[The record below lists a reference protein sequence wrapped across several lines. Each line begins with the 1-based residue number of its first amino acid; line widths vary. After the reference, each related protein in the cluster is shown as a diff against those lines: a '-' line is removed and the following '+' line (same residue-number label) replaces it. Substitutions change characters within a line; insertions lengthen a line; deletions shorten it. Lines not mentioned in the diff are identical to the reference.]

1 MSVKINSLEFENV
14 KKIKAVQLS
23 PTKNGLTVIGGR
35 NGQGKTSVLDS
46 IAWALGGDKFRPSAP
61 RRDGSVIDPH
71 LKIILDNGITVER
84 SGKNSSLKVT
94 DRSGNRGGQQLL
106 NSFVESF
113 ALDLPRF
120 LNQTSKEK
128 ADTLLRIIGV
138 GDELYELENEEKTL
152 YNQRRTIG
160 QIADQKLKFAK
171 EMPLYDGVP
180 AEPVSASD
188 LIKQQQ
194 NILAQ
199 NGENQRLRAAKAELE
214 RQANELDIE
223 IKEKSRQLTS
233 ILKQLE
239 TARKTVAE
247 LHDESTEELEKNI
260 FDIEETNKKVRA
272 NLDREKAEIEAESY
286 SSQYNTLTSQ
296 IEDVRA
302 KKTKLLDGADLPLP
316 GLNVQDGELT
326 YNGYKWDNMSSSEQ
340 LIVATSIVRKLNP
353 SCGFVLLDKLEQ
365 LDTET
370 LNNFGVWLE
379 GEGLQAIATR
389 VSTGDECSIIIED
402 GITQVNKDSE
412 GREKD
417 FKSEAKKKQWKAGEF

>member
-14 KKIKAVQLS
+14 KRIKAIQLS

-120 LNQTSKEK
+120 LNQTSKKK

-171 EMPLYDGVP
+171 ETPLYDGVP

-223 IKEKSRQLTS
+223 IKDKSRQLSS
-233 ILKQLE
+233 IRKPLE
-239 TARKTVAE
+239 TERKSVAA

-260 FDIEETNKKVRA
+260 FDIE
-272 NLDREKAEIEAESY
+272 
-286 SSQYNTLTSQ
+286 
-296 IEDVRA
+296 
-302 KKTKLLDGADLPLP
+302 
-316 GLNVQDGELT
+316 
-326 YNGYKWDNMSSSEQ
+326 
-340 LIVATSIVRKLNP
+340 
-353 SCGFVLLDKLEQ
+353 
-365 LDTET
+365 
-370 LNNFGVWLE
+370 
-379 GEGLQAIATR
+379 
-389 VSTGDECSIIIED
+389 
-402 GITQVNKDSE
+402 
-412 GREKD
+412 
-417 FKSEAKKKQWKAGEF
+417 